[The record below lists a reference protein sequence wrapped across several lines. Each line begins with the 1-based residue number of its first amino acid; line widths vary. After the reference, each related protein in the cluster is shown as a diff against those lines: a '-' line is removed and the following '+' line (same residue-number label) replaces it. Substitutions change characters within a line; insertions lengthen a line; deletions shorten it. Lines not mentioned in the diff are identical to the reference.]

1 MYAIVRETTTKS
13 GNEEQAAPLRQE
25 FQQLRARQP
34 GYRGSV
40 TVDAGEGRM
49 LILSLW
55 DSQEQ
60 AEAGG
65 RVLTPEAERLMG
77 DSWTGPPRI
86 LGAGTVR
93 QDDLSRA

>member
-1 MYAIVRETTTKS
+1 MYATVRESTITS
-13 GNEEQAAPLRQE
+13 GNEERAAPLMQE

-55 DSQEQ
+55 DSEEQ
-60 AEAGG
+60 AAAAA
-65 RVLTPEAERLMG
+65 RVLEPEAERLMG

>member
-1 MYAIVRETTTKS
+1 MYAIVRETTTKP
-13 GNEEQAAPLRQE
+13 GEEERAAPLRQE

-49 LILSLW
+49 LFLSLW
-55 DSQEQ
+55 DSEEQ
-60 AEAGG
+60 VEAAG
-65 RVLTPEAERLMG
+65 RVLQPEAERLLG

-86 LGAGTVR
+86 VGAGTVR